1 MAGQTNAINSMA
13 LLPSS
18 YWEVQQL
25 FTHAQCDELLT
36 ELATLPWVKESRRRS
51 LMLGEQFRAMH
62 DRVYQH
68 LAEVNKASWF
78 LKLDRWMTIQAV
90 CYEPGDDYPWHM
102 DLCTDAKVRAPSM
115 KLGASILLSNPD
127 AFEGGELEL
136 MLGATHDPVPGGP
149 SFLAPLNRGTCIAFP
164 GYVLHRVR
172 PVTAGVRH
180 ALVVHLRGPAFA

>member
-51 LMLGEQFRAMH
+51 ILLGEQFRA
-62 DRVYQH
+62 VYDCVWQR
-68 LAEVNKASWF
+68 LAEVNKASWLF
-78 LKLDRWMTIQAV
+78 KLDRWMTIQAV
-90 CYEPGDDYPWHM
+90 RYEPGDDYPWHM
-102 DLCTDAKVRAPSM
+102 DLCFDVKVRAPAI
-115 KLGASILLSNPD
+115 KLGASVLLSKPD
-127 AFEGGELEL
+127 AFEGGELEV

-149 SFLAPLNRGTCIAFP
+149 AFLAPLERGTCVAFP